1 MLSFNDFDLI
11 KPLLTAVAELGYET
25 PTPVQEQTIPLFLGE
40 DNLLVQAQT
49 GTGKTAAFALP
60 ILSKINLRDLTPQAL
75 ILTPTRE
82 LCLQVAEAFQSY
94 AKHLKDFHVLPIYG
108 GQNFQQQLR
117 TLKRGV
123 HVIVGTPGRVID
135 HLEKS
140 TIKTTS
146 LKIVVLD
153 EADEML
159 KMGFIDDVDWIL
171 KQFASVQQMALFSA
185 TLPVAIKK
193 ISERY
198 LTNPKIIE
206 IKSKHTKEVKIE
218 QCHVIVS
225 RNNKLDALTRFL
237 DVEPLDGAII
247 FTRTKTASSELTEK
261 LTARGFAVAALNGD
275 MNQAH
280 RERVIKQMKSEAIDI
295 IVATDVA
302 ARGIDIER
310 ISHVINF
317 DAPHDIESY
326 IHRIGRTG
334 RAGRV
339 GKAII
344 FIAPNERRI
353 LSAIERETKHRT
365 TELSVPT
372 NQQISKVRQQQFAE
386 KVMAVLADA
395 KVELGDFEETISKMC
410 HDQEHTPLTIA
421 AALAY
426 MLNKPRKADASEQQQ
441 AASGNTERGERSRN
455 SERGRDRG
463 ERDRGDRSERG
474 RGRERDENKPVE
486 RGMVR
491 CKINLGH
498 QQQITPRQIVGLI
511 ANKADISS
519 KYIGEISI
527 FDDYSLIDL
536 DEEIAADVL
545 KSLGKIK
552 LRGGV
557 FHLKQAS

>member
-1 MLSFNDFDLI
+1 MAI
-11 KPLLTAVAELGYET
+11 TELGYET
-25 PTPVQEQTIPLFLGE
+25 PTPVQQQTIPIFLGN

-60 ILSKINLRDLTPQAL
+60 ILSKINLKDLTPQAL

-117 TLKRGV
+117 TLRRGV

-135 HLEKS
+135 HLEKG

-146 LKIVVLD
+146 LKTVVLD

-171 KQFASVQQMALFSA
+171 KQFGSVQQMALFSA
-185 TLPVAIKK
+185 TLPAAIKK

-198 LTNPKIIE
+198 LSNPKTVE
-206 IKSKHTKEVKIE
+206 IKSKTTKEVKIE

-237 DVEPLDGAII
+237 EAETMDGAIV
-247 FTRTKTASSELTEK
+247 FTRTKISSSELTEK

-275 MNQAH
+275 MSQDH
-280 RERVIKQMKSEAIDI
+280 RERVIKQMKNESIDI

-310 ISHVINF
+310 VSHVINF
-317 DAPHDIESY
+317 DAPHDVESY

-334 RAGRV
+334 RAGRS
-339 GKAII
+339 GKAIL

-365 TELSVPT
+365 TELAVPS
-372 NQQISKVRQQQFAE
+372 NQQISKIRQKQFAD
-386 KVMAVLADA
+386 KVMATLADA
-395 KVELGDFEETISKMC
+395 KLDLGYYEETISKMC

-426 MLNKPRKADASEQQQ
+426 MLNKPMKPELAEP
-441 AASGNTERGERSRN
+441 TERSETSNKRS
-455 SERGRDRG
+455 DK
-463 ERDRGDRSERG
+463 RGDRNANRSD
-474 RGRERDENKPVE
+474 RENRSVE
-486 RGMVR
+486 KGMVR
-491 CKINLGH
+491 CKINMGH
-498 QQQITPRQIVGLI
+498 AQQITPRQIVGLI

-519 KYIGEISI
+519 KFIGEISI
-527 FDDYSLIDL
+527 FDDYTTIDL
-536 DEEIAADVL
+536 DETIAADVL

-557 FHLKQAS
+557 FHLKQC